1 MEISSA
7 SGSASLPQSLQL
19 SSAQLKMM
27 RKVTDIEGQG
37 ALQLIQSSPPLN
49 VPDHV
54 GQKLNVVA

>member
-7 SGSASLPQSLQL
+7 SGSASLPGSLQL
-19 SSAQLKMM
+19 SAAQMKMM

-49 VPDHV
+49 VPDNV
-54 GQKLNVVA
+54 GRKLNVVA